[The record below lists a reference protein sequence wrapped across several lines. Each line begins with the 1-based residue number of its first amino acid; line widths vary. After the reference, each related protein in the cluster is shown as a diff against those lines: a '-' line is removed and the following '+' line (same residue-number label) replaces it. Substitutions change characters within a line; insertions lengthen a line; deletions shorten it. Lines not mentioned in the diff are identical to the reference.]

1 MEALSIVDVLLRRR
15 WSVVAGAIFALGI
28 GVLLSGKAGGPFSSP
43 GRLMYSVVAEAQV
56 DQSKPLGADSTTN
69 GAPLQTQTILAA
81 DYLTSEAVREE
92 IASIAGVPGPSLT
105 VTTQSIDDPLRQS
118 PLVTAA
124 QVTAFPATPYA
135 VTPLAWQ
142 KAPLI
147 TLVASGPDARVVSR
161 LASGAMQAL
170 VRGAGGPSRGSGA
183 PLVVTQIGDA
193 REVARRTGGPRP
205 KLAAAAA
212 VFVFGAWCFVL
223 VLLSGMRRVGR
234 APGTRNA
241 PAATA

>member
-1 MEALSIVDVLLRRR
+1 MEALSLVQVLWRRR
-15 WSVVAGAIFALGI
+15 WSVLAGAVFALGI

-69 GAPLQTQTILAA
+69 GAPVQTQTILAA

-92 IASIAGVPGPSLT
+92 IASIAGLPGPSLT
-105 VTTQSIDDPLRQS
+105 VTTPSIDDPLRQS

-124 QVTAFPATPYA
+124 QVTAFPATPYT

-142 KAPLI
+142 NAPLI

-170 VRGAGGPSRGSGA
+170 VRGAAGPSRGSGA
-183 PLVVTQIGDA
+183 PLVVTQLGDA
-193 REVARRTGGPRP
+193 REVARRTGGPRL

-234 APGTRNA
+234 APGTRDA
-241 PAATA
+241 PAAAA